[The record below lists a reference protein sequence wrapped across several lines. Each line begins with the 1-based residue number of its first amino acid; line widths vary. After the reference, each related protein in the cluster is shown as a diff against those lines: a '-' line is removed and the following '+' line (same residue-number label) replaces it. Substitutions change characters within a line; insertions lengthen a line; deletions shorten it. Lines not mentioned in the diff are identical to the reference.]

1 VLVRLDFSESFEVT
15 AGFALNLSVACA
27 VIALP
32 SLAAGIV
39 VALAIRAYTKW
50 IGRVYAFDLIGAG
63 LGALVV
69 VPLLWVS
76 DAPTLVV
83 CLGVVALVAATLFSL
98 PASRDRVVAFL
109 LAAVGVGVVA
119 TSVTT
124 SVLFLPPRFN
134 LPTDARQLT
143 DDWTPLSRVIAYDF
157 PRNNFAAV
165 FYNRDY
171 APVPKVQ
178 GDHLPGWREL
188 DTGPQSIGY
197 ELTGPGRTLVIGG
210 GGGRDIDTALAS
222 GQRHVDVIELN
233 EGIRKVVDE
242 DLSHL
247 SGSPYSRPGVSTA
260 IGDGRSVLAARDRHY
275 DVIHMGFAGTLSA
288 NAAAGFV
295 LTENNLYTVEAF
307 QEYFDHLTPTGVL
320 DVSRIRTGGA
330 GNEGIRLTVLVL
342 ASLERMGVQHP
353 ERNAVV
359 VLGRDI
365 LGEET
370 ATVLARLRPFTPNE
384 LQAIGRLADERGR
397 GVVFAPGGPYKD
409 EWKELA
415 DAGGWRNFCTSYRM
429 NVCPPTDD
437 KPFFFNMNRLSQIG
451 ENTANEAPADPSQIL
466 MLTLG
471 ILVALSLAA
480 FLLPL
485 RLARDRTRPT
495 VGSLTYFA
503 AIGLGFLLIEVV
515 LIQRFVLFLGFP
527 TYALSVV
534 LFAMLVFGGV
544 GSSISSRLIRTRQ
557 ALVVVL
563 GGVALLTVVGAFGLQ
578 PLLRS
583 MISLPFAARVAVSIA
598 LIASVSVGLGM
609 AMPVGLGRFEALH
622 PKGVP
627 YAWGVNGVASVVASV
642 LGVAL
647 AINFGFAIT
656 SLVAAACYLG
666 ALVHAAFGRWPEPA
680 ATSQAAAPEQLAEP
694 EVELAQG

>member
-1 VLVRLDFSESFEVT
+1 
-15 AGFALNLSVACA
+15 
-27 VIALP
+27 
-32 SLAAGIV
+32 
-39 VALAIRAYTKW
+39 
-50 IGRVYAFDLIGAG
+50 
-63 LGALVV
+63 
-69 VPLLWVS
+69 
-76 DAPTLVV
+76 
-83 CLGVVALVAATLFSL
+83 
-98 PASRDRVVAFL
+98 
-109 LAAVGVGVVA
+109 
-119 TSVTT
+119 
-124 SVLFLPPRFN
+124 
-134 LPTDARQLT
+134 
-143 DDWTPLSRVIAYDF
+143 
-157 PRNNFAAV
+157 
-165 FYNRDY
+165 
-171 APVPKVQ
+171 
-178 GDHLPGWREL
+178 
-188 DTGPQSIGY
+188 
-197 ELTGPGRTLVIGG
+197 
-210 GGGRDIDTALAS
+210 
-222 GQRHVDVIELN
+222 
-233 EGIRKVVDE
+233 
-242 DLSHL
+242 
-247 SGSPYSRPGVSTA
+247 VSTS
-260 IGDGRSVLAARDRHY
+260 IGDGRSVLAARDRRY

-295 LTENNLYTVEAF
+295 LTENNLYTVDAF
-307 QEYFDHLTPTGVL
+307 QEYFDHLAPGGVL

-342 ASLERMGVQHP
+342 ASLERMGVVHP

-370 ATVLARLRPFTPNE
+370 ATVLARLRPYTASE
-384 LQAIGRLADERGR
+384 LQTIRRLADERGR

-415 DAGGWRNFCTSYRM
+415 DAHGWRDFCTSYRM

-451 ENTANEAPADPSQIL
+451 QNTASAAPADPSQIL
-466 MLTLG
+466 ILTLG

-485 RLARDRTRPT
+485 RLARKRARPT

-534 LFAMLVFGGV
+534 VFAMLLFSGV
-544 GSSISSRLIRTRQ
+544 GSSISTRFITTREELL
-557 ALVVVL
+557 LVI
-563 GGVALLTVVGAFGLQ
+563 GGIVLLTVVGAFGLQ

-583 MISLPFAARVAVSIA
+583 LISLPFAVRVAVSIA
-598 LIASVSVGLGM
+598 LIAPVSVGLGM
-609 AMPVGLGRFEALH
+609 AMPVGLRHFEAMH
-622 PKGVP
+622 PTGVP

-647 AINFGFAIT
+647 AINFGFAFT

-666 ALVHAAFGRWPEPA
+666 ALAHAAFGRWPEVA
-680 ATSQAAAPEQLAEP
+680 DAAPEAMTSEQLAEA
-694 EVELAQG
+694 ELAQG